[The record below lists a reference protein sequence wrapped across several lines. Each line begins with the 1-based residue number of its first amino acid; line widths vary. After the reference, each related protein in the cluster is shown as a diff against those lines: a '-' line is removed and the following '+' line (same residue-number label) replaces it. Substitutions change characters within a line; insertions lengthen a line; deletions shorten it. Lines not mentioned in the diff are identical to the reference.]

1 MMKTINSGLETINV
15 KTNFISVIV
24 DKDSF
29 LYDNEYVIR
38 IIIVKQ

>member
-1 MMKTINSGLETINV
+1 MKTTDGALETINV
-15 KTNFISVIV
+15 KINFISVIV